1 MDKAYVD
8 TVRLLLEAAPEILA
22 ARCFALKG
30 GTALN
35 LFVQDMPRLSVDI
48 DIVYVDHRKSRAE
61 ALAEIATELG
71 RAREHLTARGMNAE
85 LVSSP
90 QGEETKLLV
99 RRARSLVKIEVNRV
113 FRGTVLPVETKRL
126 VETARRLF
134 TTDLSV
140 PVLALPELYGSKLV
154 AALDRQHPRDFY
166 DVRAMQGKYGLT
178 PETVECF
185 VGYLAGHN
193 RPIHEVLFSRDHD
206 MRLAFDNEFQGL
218 TREPVTLAQLV
229 ASRKRLREELASG
242 LSAVQRRF
250 LLSVAEAKPE
260 WNLMGFAHLAELP
273 ALRWKMQ
280 NLDRLKEANPR
291 KFRQQA
297 EELRSRLGL

>member
-48 DIVYVDHRKSRAE
+48 NIVYVDHRKSRAE

-193 RPIHEVLFSRDHD
+193 RPIHEVPV
-206 MRLAFDNEFQGL
+206 LA
-218 TREPVTLAQLV
+218 R
-229 ASRKRLREELASG
+229 
-242 LSAVQRRF
+242 
-250 LLSVAEAKPE
+250 
-260 WNLMGFAHLAELP
+260 
-273 ALRWKMQ
+273 
-280 NLDRLKEANPR
+280 PR
-291 KFRQQA
+291 HA
-297 EELRSRLGL
+297 PCL